1 MKNIRIALAQ
11 INPTVG
17 DLSGNPRKI
26 ISYIKKA
33 KKIKADIIAFP
44 ELAVTGYPPED
55 LLLKPHFV
63 QDNIEAL
70 HRIKAATE
78 NIVSVIGFVDS
89 DDGIYNAAAVISN
102 GKLID
107 IYHKKHLP
115 NYGVFDEYRYFRAGN
130 KYPVYDLGGIK
141 IGVTICED
149 IWHEKSPAIVQALN
163 GASIIINLNASPY
176 HIGKALLREDI
187 VSQLASKCEASVL
200 YVNMVGGQDEL
211 VFDGGSF
218 VSDEAGSIVARGEQF
233 RERLIVADLKVK
245 GRNRALTVGSR
256 RTLKSIVL
264 KDESVKKIKI
274 GPVLNQGSKPLN
286 RKRSFHALSVQGE
299 IYGALVLGTKD
310 YVRKNGFKG
319 VVVGMSGGIDSALV
333 TTIAV
338 DALGKDNVHGIFMP
352 SVYTS
357 KESYEDVR
365 RHVKKL
371 GIKIMTIPI
380 DTLFNNY
387 LKTLSKYFKGK
398 KADITEENLQARIRG
413 NLLMAFS
420 NKFGCLVLTT
430 GNKSEMSVGYATL
443 YGDMA
448 GGFAVIKDVPKMMV
462 FEICEWRNRKEGR
475 ALIPERILWK
485 EPSAELKKDQLDSDS
500 LPPYSLLD
508 PILKAYVEEDRSFDE
523 IANMGCDMTSA
534 RRVISM
540 IDHSEYKRRQAPPGI
555 KITARAF
562 GRDRRFPI
570 TNKYKSY

>member
-17 DLSGNPRKI
+17 DLSGNSGKI

-70 HRIKAATE
+70 HRIKSATE
-78 NIVSVIGFVDS
+78 DIVSVIGFVDS

-107 IYHKKHLP
+107 IYHKQHLP

-130 KYPVYDLGGIK
+130 KYPVYDLSGIK

-187 VSQLASKCEASVL
+187 VSKLASKCEASVL

-233 RERLIVADLKVK
+233 RERLIVVDLKVK

-274 GPVLNQGSKPLN
+274 GPVLNQGLKPLN

-500 LPPYSLLD
+500 LPPYALLD

-523 IANMGCDMTSA
+523 IANMGYDMTSA

>member
-17 DLSGNPRKI
+17 DLSGNSGKI

-33 KKIKADIIAFP
+33 KKIKADIVAFP

-55 LLLKPHFV
+55 LLLKAHFV

-70 HRIKAATE
+70 HRIKSATE
-78 NIVSVIGFVDS
+78 DIVSVVGFVDS
-89 DDGIYNAAAVISN
+89 NDGIYNAAAVISN

-115 NYGVFDEYRYFRAGN
+115 NYGVFDEYRYFSAGN

-149 IWHEKSPAIVQALN
+149 IWQEKSPAIVQALN

-176 HIGKALLREDI
+176 HIGKALLRENH
-187 VSQLASKCEASVL
+187 VSKLASKCEASIL

-218 VSDEAGSIVARGEQF
+218 VSDEDGNIVARGEQF

-245 GRNRALTVGSR
+245 GRHREVTTGAR
-256 RTLKSIVL
+256 RTLKSIML

-274 GPVLNQGSKPLN
+274 GPGLEQGLKPLN
-286 RKRSFHALSVQGE
+286 RKRSFRALSVQGE

-357 KESYEDVR
+357 KESYEDVSG
-365 RHVKKL
+365 HAKKL

-387 LKTLSKYFKGK
+387 LKTLSKFFKGK

-462 FEICEWRNRKEGR
+462 FEICEWRNRKEGS

-485 EPSAELKKDQLDSDS
+485 EPTAELKKDQLDTDS

-534 RRVISM
+534 KRVIPM

>member
-17 DLSGNPRKI
+17 DLSGNSKKI

-33 KKIKADIIAFP
+33 RKIKADIIAFP

-70 HRIKAATE
+70 HRIKSATE

-130 KYPVYDLGGIK
+130 KYPIYDLSGIK

-187 VSQLASKCEASVL
+187 VSKLASKCEASVM

-218 VSDEAGSIVARGEQF
+218 ISDEDGNIVARGEQF
-233 RERLIVADLKVK
+233 RERLIVADIKVK
-245 GRNRALTVGSR
+245 GCNKKLTAGNR

-264 KDESVKKIKI
+264 KGESVKKIKI
-274 GPVLNQGSKPLN
+274 GPGPKQGPKPLN

-310 YVRKNGFKG
+310 YVHKNGFKG

-357 KESYEDVR
+357 KESYEDVNG
-365 RHVKKL
+365 HVKKL

-387 LKTLSKYFKGK
+387 LKTLSKFFKGK

-485 EPSAELKKDQLDSDS
+485 EPTAELKKDQLDTDS

-508 PILKAYVEEDRSFDE
+508 PILKAYVEDDRSFDE

-534 RRVISM
+534 KRVISM